1 MFAASLAKRQ
11 KNRSVKQIL
20 SPNQIET
27 MILTAGY
34 QNKDGSISLQA
45 KIWMAMKLTIAFLLF
60 FIFQVSAK
68 GNAQQITIIKKNA
81 SLTEIFKA
89 IEKQTGFLFFYDKAV
104 IQKTEPIDIAVKDAT
119 LDEVLS
125 TCLKDQ
131 ELTYSIVKNTVV
143 ITPEKKVVY
152 FQAQATLTPM
162 EIPKPPPVVISGR
175 VVNQQGE
182 PLQNVSVLIA
192 GTQIGTTT
200 NSDGRF
206 SLTAPDGRN
215 VVLEVS
221 SVGYQTKRVNV
232 GRQTEV
238 NVVLELAVSGL
249 SDVVVTALGIKRE
262 AKSLTYSTQSVDTK
276 NLSEARE
283 LNVLTSLEGKVAGL
297 SISSS
302 SGGVGTGVR
311 VVLRGNRSIDGDS
324 QPLYVIDGVIGA
336 DPTTISPDN
345 IASINVLK
353 GANASALYGSL
364 AQNGVVIMETKKGV
378 AGSHVSVSQTFMQQD
393 PYAFLPFQNEYG
405 QGYGGIYSKSADASW
420 GPKMTGQMV
429 DTWSLDPADA
439 GKQYAFLP
447 QPNNRKDAFQKG
459 YNSATNITASMGSE
473 NLQAFFSYTYTDGK
487 GIIANNNLKRHN
499 ILTRITGKLTSKL
512 SLDSKVEF
520 MQQEIDNRTDAYPN
534 PIEQIYNMPANIRT
548 QDLIHYSF
556 QNANGNTIQNYWNPS
571 TVNGQNAYWVQNKI
585 KTKDAETNTV
595 VMTSLTYS
603 FSNALKLMVR
613 ASYNGY
619 GNSGNRKNYSGTYPG
634 GFGFYAESK
643 GEGFSLNSD
652 FLLSYTHDINKDFN
666 VKLNAGGT
674 TLKFRNSSLDAST
687 GSALLVPNLFSIS
700 NTNAPT
706 ASYSPGSST
715 NKNSLYAFASVGFK
729 NALFLDLTGRND
741 WSSTLPEASR
751 SYFYPS
757 FGLSAVLTDLI
768 PTLPKVISFAK
779 LRMSYADVGNDT
791 RPYLLQ
797 RAVIL
802 GPGGNNGFLQLG
814 GLLPNKNLL
823 PEKTSST
830 EVGLEIR
837 LFNDRVGLNI
847 TDYQTDT
854 RNQLFQLS
862 LPVGSGASSYFT
874 NGGNVRNKGVEA
886 ILSLTPVKAMN
897 FNWDVSINFASNRN
911 KVVKI
916 SDQSPKIIIPDSY
929 FKDFVIAQGE
939 PYGQMYGKGWQRDS
953 QGRVLIGS
961 DGLPLITPGRSVL
974 LSNFNPDWI
983 GGMQNSFRYKNFSL
997 SFVIDTRQGGS
1008 MVSQS
1013 NAIVDGL
1020 GLSQRTLVG
1029 RSGDLIFGK
1038 NIFGNETAVLADG
1051 TPNNIAITAEKF
1063 WMAVGG
1069 RNAPIAEPFVISAT
1083 NTRLRELTFGYSFPH
1098 SLLDKVHFL
1107 ADARISIVGRN
1118 LFFISRAS
1126 PYADPDLMSG
1136 TDKSDEGHQY
1146 FNPPS
1151 SRYYGFNLKIGF
1163 K

>member
-1 MFAASLAKRQ
+1 
-11 KNRSVKQIL
+11 
-20 SPNQIET
+20 
-27 MILTAGY
+27 MI
-34 QNKDGSISLQA
+34 
-45 KIWMAMKLTIAFLLF
+45 MKLTIAFLLF
-60 FIFQVSAK
+60 FTFQVSAN
-68 GNAQQITIIKKNA
+68 GYAQKITIVKKNA

-89 IEKQTGFLFFYDKAV
+89 IERQTGFLFFYDKAV
-104 IQKTEPIDIAVKDAT
+104 IQKAEPVDIAIKDAT
-119 LDEVLS
+119 LDQALS
-125 TCLKDQ
+125 ACLKGQ
-131 ELTYSIVKNTVV
+131 ELTYSVVKNTVV
-143 ITPEKKVVY
+143 IRPKKKTTY

-162 EIPKPPPVVISGR
+162 EDPEVPPIEIHGR

-206 SLTAPDGRN
+206 SLTVSDDRN

-221 SVGYQTKRVNV
+221 SVGFQTKRINV
-232 GRQTEV
+232 GKQTDV
-238 NVVLELAVSGL
+238 NIILDVEVSGL

-262 AKSLTYSTQSVDTK
+262 AKSLTYSTQSVNPK
-276 NLSEARE
+276 SLSEARE

-311 VVLRGNRSIDGDS
+311 VILRGNRSIDGDS

-345 IASINVLK
+345 IASIDVLK

-364 AQNGVVIMETKKGV
+364 AQNGVIIMETKKGV
-378 AGSHVSVSQTFMQQD
+378 AGSHVSLSQTFMEQD
-393 PYAFLPFQNEYG
+393 PYGLLPFQNEYG
-405 QGYGGIYSKSADASW
+405 QGYGGVYSKSADASW

-459 YNSATNITASMGSE
+459 YNSASNLTASMGSE

-487 GIIANNNLKRHN
+487 GIVANNNLKRHN
-499 ILTRITGKLTSKL
+499 ISTRITSKLTSKL
-512 SLDSKVEF
+512 SLDSKIEF
-520 MQQEIDNRTDAYPN
+520 MQQEIDNRTDGYPN

-585 KTKDAETNTV
+585 KTMSAQTNTI

-603 FSNALKLMVR
+603 FSDALKLMVR
-613 ASYNGY
+613 ASYDGY
-619 GNSGNRKNYSGTYPG
+619 GNNGNVKNYSGTYPG
-634 GFGFYAESK
+634 GFGLYSESK
-643 GEGFSLNSD
+643 GQGFSLNSD
-652 FLLSYTHDINKDFN
+652 FLLSYKNDIAKNLN
-666 VKLNAGGT
+666 VRLSAGGT
-674 TLKFRNSSLDAST
+674 TLKFRNSSLGAST
-687 GSALLVPNLFSIS
+687 GAALLVPNLFSIS

-715 NKNSLYAFASVGFK
+715 NKNSLYAFATVSFK

-741 WSSTLPEASR
+741 WSSTLPAASR

-757 FGLSAVLTDLI
+757 VGLSAVLTDLI
-768 PTLPKVISFAK
+768 PTLPKAVSFLK

-802 GPGGNNGFLQLG
+802 GPGGNNGFLQLD
-814 GLLPNKNLL
+814 GLLPNQNLL
-823 PEKTSST
+823 PEKTSSS
-830 EVGLEIR
+830 ELGLEIR
-837 LFNDRVGLNI
+837 LLNDRVGLNI

-862 LPVGSGASSYFT
+862 LPVGSGATSYFT
-874 NGGNVRNKGVEA
+874 NGGNVRNKGVEV
-886 ILSLTPVKAMN
+886 ILSLTPVKTMD
-897 FNWDVSINFASNRN
+897 FNWDINMNFALNRN

-916 SDQSPKIIIPDSY
+916 SDVSPKIIIPDSY
-929 FKDFVIAQGE
+929 FKDFVIAQGQ
-939 PYGQMYGKGWQRDS
+939 PYGQMYGKGWKRDS

-983 GGMQNSFRYKNFSL
+983 GGMQNSLQYKNFSL
-997 SFVIDTRQGGS
+997 SFLIDTRQGGTL
-1008 MVSQS
+1008 VSQS
-1013 NAIVDGL
+1013 NAIIDGL
-1020 GLSQRTLVG
+1020 GLSQRTLAG
-1029 RSGDLIFGK
+1029 RAGDFIFGK
-1038 NIFGNETAVLADG
+1038 NVFGNETAVLADG
-1051 TPNNIAITAEKF
+1051 TPNSIPITAEKF
-1063 WMAVGG
+1063 WTAVGG

-1083 NTRLRELTFGYSFPH
+1083 NTRLRELTFGYSLPK
-1098 SLLDKVHFL
+1098 SLLNKAHFL

-1136 TDKSDEGHQY
+1136 TAKIDEGHEY